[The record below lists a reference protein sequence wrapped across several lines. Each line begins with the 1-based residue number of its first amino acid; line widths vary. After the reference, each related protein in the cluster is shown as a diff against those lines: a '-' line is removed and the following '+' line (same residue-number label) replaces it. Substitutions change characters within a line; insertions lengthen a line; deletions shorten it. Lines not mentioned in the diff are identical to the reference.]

1 LRKTTAFQAKEGD
14 ENEEW
19 NEENVRSAIAD
30 MQAGHT
36 VHVAGMIY
44 ARGIIEQAGAVA
56 DRRQQFRTLSTDWH
70 RFLGFQAE
78 REHEKGCRKRKR
90 APFKSEADEARV
102 NRWS

>member
-1 LRKTTAFQAKEGD
+1 LRKSTAFQAKEGE

-19 NEENVRSAIAD
+19 NKENVTSAIAD

-36 VHVAGMIY
+36 VHVARIIY

-70 RFLGFQAE
+70 
-78 REHEKGCRKRKR
+78 
-90 APFKSEADEARV
+90 
-102 NRWS
+102 